1 MLTSLVFFT
10 MHADI
15 QEKNVQKE
23 RLHNCLEQIMWV
35 CRGKK
40 KRQKVK
46 EEPEVDCKGNLNRK
60 KRGIMWMYGWN
71 MSLINIKTD
80 FEDMLF
86 AVCLL
91 CRVLQIHIHHYIEK
105 RDDYQTQGQIILF
118 SATLEYFTT
127 L

>member
-1 MLTSLVFFT
+1 

-46 EEPEVDCKGNLNRK
+46 EEPEVDCKENLNRK
-60 KRGIMWMYGWN
+60 KKGNNVDVWM
-71 MSLINIKTD
+71 
-80 FEDMLF
+80 
-86 AVCLL
+86 
-91 CRVLQIHIHHYIEK
+91 
-105 RDDYQTQGQIILF
+105 
-118 SATLEYFTT
+118 EYESDKHKNR

>member
-1 MLTSLVFFT
+1 MLRTNYVGL
-10 MHADI
+10 
-15 QEKNVQKE
+15 Q
-23 RLHNCLEQIMWV
+23 
-35 CRGKK
+35 GKK
-40 KRQKVK
+40 KNRQKVK
-46 EEPEVDCKGNLNRK
+46 EEPEVDCKENLNRK

-80 FEDMLF
+80 FEDMLL